1 MRRYT
6 TLAYANA
13 DDMVFGRALYPVK
26 CGFDLEIGANYVVP
40 ELKYAPR
47 PGKEESLPTI
57 LDEYRRITRD
67 ALERAVG
74 IGLPAVVLEL
84 EHVFQLT
91 FNPEWGSEVTRM
103 TKDML
108 GEYHSK
114 YGLRSALRATIA
126 DIRKAEEGM
135 RSSDRLQRIVD
146 SFEACA
152 AAGADILSIE
162 SIGGKEVFNYC
173 VTRQDVAGAIFSVG
187 VLGSLDMEFLWQKIS
202 SVAERHHIIAGG
214 DTDCAHSN
222 TAMFLAGGLLSNEMP
237 HTFAALVRALGA
249 ARSLVAFENGAV
261 GPAKD
266 CGYENVILKAI
277 TGCPMSMEGKTSAC
291 AHSDLMGN
299 LVMATCDLWSNEA
312 VQYGDMFGGTTPQVF
327 MEMLGY
333 DVAQMNT
340 ALQLGSEKILRDI
353 FVQSD
358 KYRDPQALVLAPEE
372 AFSIG
377 EAIVSGTDY
386 YDRSVRAVMKAGE
399 IISQANEKRLLPLT
413 RLENDVLQRMMG
425 VVSTLPKSSEKFV
438 EWGIQEYSKVV
449 PEFRKENYGL

>member
-1 MRRYT
+1 MNRYT

-13 DDMVFGRALYPVK
+13 DDMVFGRALHPVK
-26 CGFDLEIGANYVVP
+26 CGFDLTIGGNYVVP

-57 LDEYRRITRD
+57 LDEYRRITKD

-91 FNPEWGSEVTRM
+91 YHPEWGAEVTRM

-114 YGLRSALRATIA
+114 YGLKSALRATIA

-135 RSSDRLQRIVD
+135 RNSDRIQRMLD
-146 SFEACA
+146 SFESCSAN
-152 AAGADILSIE
+152 GADILSIE

-173 VTRQDVAGAIFSVG
+173 VTRQDIAGAIFSVG
-187 VLGSLDMEFLWQKIS
+187 VLGSLDMEFLWQKICS
-202 SVAERHHIIAGG
+202 IAGRHDIIAGG

-237 HTFAALVRALGA
+237 HIFAALVRALGA

-277 TGCPMSMEGKTSAC
+277 TGYPMSMEGKTSAC

-299 LVMATCDLWSNEA
+299 LMMATCDLWSNEA
-312 VQYGDMFGGTTPQVF
+312 VQYGEMFGGTTPQVF

-340 ALQLGSEKILRDI
+340 ALQLGSEKVLRDI

-372 AFSIG
+372 AYSIG
-377 EAIVSGTDY
+377 EAIVSETDY
-386 YDRSVRAVMKAGE
+386 YRRSVKAVKKAGE
-399 IISQANEKRLLPLT
+399 IISQANEKKLLPLT
-413 RLENDVLQRMMG
+413 RLENDTLQRMMS
-425 VVSTLPKSSEKFV
+425 VVNTLPESSDEFI

-449 PEFRKENYGL
+449 PEFREGNYGM